1 MSDPSDL
8 RIACAPS
15 VFRVPAGAA
24 FAASAPLLDTAMY
37 EIAPLLDD
45 PIHNLKT
52 IRDVFRWAITEM
64 ENAEIS
70 YGHGSPDSW
79 EEASFLICRG
89 LKLPFDHF
97 DMFLDAALTH
107 NELSRLV
114 HLIDRRVHEK
124 VPTAYLLR
132 EAWLTEH
139 RFYIDERA
147 LIPRSY
153 IAELLEEDLAPWV
166 EDPYEVGSVL
176 DLCTGSG
183 CLAILAQGTFPNA
196 EVTGSDLSPDA
207 LEVAKINRRDYG
219 MEETLEL
226 VQGDLFENLQGR
238 TFDIIISN
246 PPYVTQASMDTLP
259 SEYRHE
265 PAMALGA
272 GDDGM
277 DVVRRILP
285 EAAAHL
291 NDGGMIIVEVGDGAE
306 AVEATFHGLEIIWLA
321 TSGGDDQ
328 VFLVTKEALLNY
340 FEQ

>member
-1 MSDPSDL
+1 
-8 RIACAPS
+8 
-15 VFRVPAGAA
+15 
-24 FAASAPLLDTAMY
+24 MY

-196 EVTGSDLSPDA
+196 EVTGSA
-207 LEVAKINRRDYG
+207 L
-219 MEETLEL
+219 
-226 VQGDLFENLQGR
+226 
-238 TFDIIISN
+238 
-246 PPYVTQASMDTLP
+246 
-259 SEYRHE
+259 
-265 PAMALGA
+265 
-272 GDDGM
+272 
-277 DVVRRILP
+277 
-285 EAAAHL
+285 
-291 NDGGMIIVEVGDGAE
+291 
-306 AVEATFHGLEIIWLA
+306 
-321 TSGGDDQ
+321 
-328 VFLVTKEALLNY
+328 
-340 FEQ
+340 